1 MSLIRDG
8 GSRWSRTEL
17 QKAWQ
22 EYKKGISW
30 ASLGKKFGTSG
41 DAVRCAVKR
50 AGFGEDQESSNGAG
64 LAQSKEQFQVDDHDG
79 GNGKHILSVSTQVK
93 TVQDALD
100 KGKVNL
106 EEWAVERSVVNSWE
120 CAMKIETS
128 TGSESKIVQ
137 LWQVK
142 VWLKR
147 KLPKLLTD
155 ALEGYLGRI
164 REAAPVLKL
173 PPRPKTPT
181 EPCMLE
187 VSIFDIHFGKLAWDR
202 ETGNN
207 YDVRIAE
214 EIYSNAVQDL
224 LKVTGSFNISK
235 ILLPVG
241 QDFFHVNNAEL
252 TTTLGT
258 KQDVDGRWAR
268 VFQTGCRAVQNAIR
282 QCLEVAP
289 VEVLFVPGNHD
300 THTSWYLVNVVEA
313 YFHNTKEVKVDTQPM
328 PRKYVH
334 FGQNLIG
341 FTHGN
346 EEKHR
351 DLPNLM
357 ASEVPDL
364 WARSC
369 CREWHLGHFHKAK
382 QMDFVSLDTY
392 GSVRVRV
399 LPSLSGT
406 DAWHFSKGYTSGLRA
421 AEAYLWGQDQG
432 YVGHFSTNVRSI
444 LGV

>member
-1 MSLIRDG
+1 MIASREG
-8 GSRWSRTEL
+8 GTRWSRTEL
-17 QKAWQ
+17 KKAWSDYQ
-22 EYKKGISW
+22 KGTSW
-30 ASLGKKFGTSG
+30 SDLGKKFGTTG

-50 AGFGEDQESSNGAG
+50 ASFDSASEDEAVR
-64 LAQSKEQFQVDDHDG
+64 AKEQFQVDDTEG
-79 GNGKHILSVSTQVK
+79 GNSKHLHSVSTKVK
-93 TVQDALD
+93 TVQDALA
-100 KGKVNL
+100 KAEVNL
-106 EEWAVERSVVNSWE
+106 DEWSVERSVVNSWE
-120 CAMKIETS
+120 SAMKIETKEGQE
-128 TGSESKIVQ
+128 TRVVQ

-142 VWLKR
+142 VWLTR
-147 KLPKLLTD
+147 KLPKALTD
-155 ALEGYLGRI
+155 ALEGYLDKI
-164 REAAPVLKL
+164 KQVAPLIKSPKREKSSS
-173 PPRPKTPT
+173 

-187 VSIFDIHFGKLAWDR
+187 VSVFDIHFGKLAWDH

-214 EIYSNAVQDL
+214 DIYSNAVQDL
-224 LKVTGSFNISK
+224 LKVTGQFNIEK

-300 THTSWYLVNVVEA
+300 THTSWYLVNVLGA
-313 YFHNTKEVKVDTQPM
+313 YFHHNQDVVVDTQPM
-328 PRKYVH
+328 SRKYVH
-334 FGQNLIG
+334 FGQNLLG

-351 DLPNLM
+351 DLPTLM

-364 WARSC
+364 WARSN

-406 DAWHFSKGYTSGLRA
+406 DAWHFQKGYTSNLRA
-421 AEAYLWGQDQG
+421 AEAYLWGQQQG
-432 YVGHFSTNVRSI
+432 YIGHFSTNVRAST
-444 LGV
+444 